1 MRLLTSWF
9 SHALLLMSAAS
20 AASAAETL
28 LPGFTDTVIDSGYTT
43 PSALGIAPDGRIFVA
58 EQAGNVWIV
67 VDGVR
72 TASPFVTLPSDNS
85 GDRGV
90 TGICFDPDF
99 STNHY
104 VYIFYTHYE
113 PSGTTEYN
121 CVSRFDAST
130 NTAGPELPVFQGDPA
145 EQTYCNGGGIGFGI
159 DGKLYISFGDNDVV
173 ANAQSMTTTLG
184 KLLRVNSDGTIPN
197 DNPFYA
203 TTTGNEQAIYCA
215 GFRNAYSLAIQ
226 PGTGV
231 IYCNDVRGTS
241 SDECVV
247 QAEAGASFGYP
258 NYDGATCPAPYTS
271 PVFAI
276 PYGTNAGQARCIAG
290 GLFYVSPSSGG
301 FPASYNGL
309 YLFSDFMNGFIETYD
324 PSNGTFT
331 TVATG
336 LNQPV
341 QMAEDTAG
349 NVYYCGISDDDL
361 HCISYTQTSGT
372 TTSTGTSTG
381 TGTATGGTTSTG
393 TATGGTTSTGTA
405 TGGTTSTGTATGGT
419 TSTGTA
425 TGGTTSTGT
434 ATGGTTSTG
443 TATGGTTSTGTAT
456 GGTTSTGSGTATATT
471 GTGTGTSTATGASA
485 TTATSST
492 TGSGSTAST
501 GGTTSVAS
509 GSSSSE
515 PASSSSSAG
524 GCGLGNTIGL
534 MLALA
539 LIGLRRGLWSGSS
552 RTVSAIVRSASAWSG
567 RRRTGR

>member
-419 TSTGTA
+419 TSTGSGTTTA
-425 TGGTTSTGT
+425 TTGSGTGINNSTGTGATTSGT
-434 ATGGTTSTG
+434 ATGSSSTTS
-443 TATGGTTSTGTAT
+443 S
-456 GGTTSTGSGTATATT
+456 SG
-471 GTGTGTSTATGASA
+471 
-485 TTATSST
+485 T
-492 TGSGSTAST
+492 TGSGSTTSS
-501 GGTTSVAS
+501 GGTTAVTPPP

-515 PASSSSSAG
+515 PASGSSSAG
-524 GCGLGNTIGL
+524 GCGLGNTVGL
-534 MLALA
+534 ILALG
-539 LIGLRRGLWSGSS
+539 LIGLRRGLWSGPG
-552 RTVSAIVRSASAWSG
+552 RTVAAIVRTASAWSG

>member
-1 MRLLTSWF
+1 MRLFSAWF
-9 SHALLLMSAAS
+9 SHVLLLACAGAALP
-20 AASAAETL
+20 AAETL
-28 LPGFTDTVIDSGYTT
+28 LPGFTDTVVDTGYTT

-67 VDGVR
+67 INGVR
-72 TASPFVTLPSDNS
+72 TAQPFVTLPADST

-90 TGICFDPDF
+90 TGICFDPNF
-99 STNHY
+99 ATNHY

-113 PSGTTEYN
+113 ASGTAEFN
-121 CVSRFDAST
+121 LVSRFDATT
-130 NTAGPELPVFQGDPA
+130 NTAGPEVPIFQGDPV
-145 EQTYCNGGGIGFGI
+145 QQVYCNGGGIGFGA
-159 DGKLYISFGDNDVV
+159 DGKLYISFGDNDVN

-184 KLLRVNSDGTIPN
+184 KLCRVNSDGTIPS
-197 DNPFYA
+197 DNPFYS
-203 TTTGNEQAIYCA
+203 TTTGNEQAIYCV

-226 PGTGV
+226 PVTGK
-231 IYCNDVRGTS
+231 IFLNDVRGTGFL
-241 SDECVV
+241 ECVL
-247 QAEAGASFGYP
+247 QAQAGANFGYP
-258 NYDGATCPAPYTS
+258 TNVGATASAPYTA
-271 PVFAI
+271 PTIAL
-276 PYGTNAGQARCIAG
+276 PYGTDAGQSKCISG
-290 GLFYVSPSSGG
+290 GLFYVSPTSGG
-301 FPASYNGL
+301 FPTTYNGL
-309 YLFSDFMNGFIETYD
+309 YLFPDFMDGWIETYD
-324 PSNGTFT
+324 PNAGTFT
-331 TVATG
+331 TLATG
-336 LNQPV
+336 LDSPV
-341 QMAEDTAG
+341 QMGEDSAG
-349 NVYYCGISDDDL
+349 NIYYLGISDDDL
-361 HCISYTQTSGT
+361 HCISYTQTAGT
-372 TTSTGTSTG
+372 TTGS
-381 TGTATGGTTSTG
+381 
-393 TATGGTTSTGTA
+393 
-405 TGGTTSTGTATGGT
+405 TTSTGTATGGT